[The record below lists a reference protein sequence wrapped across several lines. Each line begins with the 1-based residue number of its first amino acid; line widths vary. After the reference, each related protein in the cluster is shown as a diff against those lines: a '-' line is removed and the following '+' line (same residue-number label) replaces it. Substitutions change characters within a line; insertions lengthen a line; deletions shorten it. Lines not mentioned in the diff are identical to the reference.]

1 MIKNTTEEYTILSE
15 KFLEFEGT
23 KDIPARINTN
33 HESVPDVFKSYKYPV
48 SGWPVLINKQ
58 MTQELTALSVKI
70 PSLLKQIPS
79 LYFND
84 DIKKLAEFY
93 FAGDE
98 MMAEFAM
105 LCHKKDLEIGCRLD
119 LTFTEDGFKVLE
131 ANIGS
136 SIGGWQI
143 QSFESLIRNNHP
155 ELVNKDKVLDYKGR
169 NTLQIYMKFLIEQ
182 IIKQLGKQSTIN
194 LFMEMGDI
202 EDEVEKEE
210 SLGFFDKLFK
220 EELANFGLNG
230 GAYGGDMNELTLTNG
245 NLCLGDKVIHSLIIL
260 TMDMNVTPAIFRAF
274 MMDRIYLPDHLG
286 LRMLGDKRN
295 LFILLELAQAGKF
308 SPEEN
313 ELILKNI
320 PWTSFIENK
329 KVIFKGIEHNLPD
342 LLKTDKD
349 KFVIKVARGF
359 QGKDVFIGKFSTEK
373 EWEEALELALQNNA
387 FIAQEFS
394 DSLDFLAPNAE
405 NEWTLHKLIWGSF
418 GFGDCYGGVWVRMSE
433 VKTDVGVINSATGA
447 VEAIV
452 FEIAN

>member
-1 MIKNTTEEYTILSE
+1 MIKNTTTEYTILSE
-15 KFLEFEGT
+15 KFLEFEGN

-33 HESVPDVFKSYKYPV
+33 HDSVPDVFKSYKYPV

-58 MTQELTALSVKI
+58 MTEELKELSIKI
-70 PSLLKQIPS
+70 PGLLKQIPT

-93 FAGDE
+93 FEGDE
-98 MMAEFAM
+98 MMTEFAM

-155 ELVNKDKVLDYKGR
+155 ELVNKDKILDYKGR
-169 NTLQIYMKFLIEQ
+169 NTLHIYMKFLIEQ

-194 LFMEMGDI
+194 IFMEMGDI
-202 EDEVEKEE
+202 EDESEKQE
-210 SLGFFDKLFK
+210 SLNFFDNLFK
-220 EELANFGLNG
+220 EELANFGLKG
-230 GAYGGDMNELTLTNG
+230 GAYTGDMSSLVLTDG
-245 NLCLGDKVIHSLIIL
+245 NLYLGDKVIHSLIVL
-260 TMDMNVTPAIFRAF
+260 AMDMNVTPAVFRAF

-295 LFILLELAQAGKF
+295 LSILLELAQNGKF
-308 SPEEN
+308 SPDEN
-313 ELILKNI
+313 ALILKNI

-329 KVIFKGIEHNLPD
+329 KVIFKDSEYILQE

-359 QGKDVFIGKFSTEK
+359 QGKDVFIGKFSTDK
-373 EWEEALELALQNNA
+373 EWEEALELALKNSA

-394 DSLDFLAPNAE
+394 DSLDFLAPSAE
-405 NEWTLHKLIWGSF
+405 NEWTLHKLIWGAF
-418 GFGDCYGGVWVRMSE
+418 GFGDSYGGVWVRMSE
-433 VKTDVGVINSATGA
+433 VRTDVGVINSATGA

>member
-15 KFLEFEGT
+15 KFSEFEGN

-33 HESVPDVFKSYKYPV
+33 HDSVPDVFKSYKYPV

-58 MTQELTALSVKI
+58 MTQELTELSIKI
-70 PSLLKQIPS
+70 PALLKQIS
-79 LYFND
+79 TLYFEDN
-84 DIKKLAEFY
+84 IKELADFY
-93 FAGDE
+93 FGGDE

-155 ELVNKDKVLDYKGR
+155 ELVNKDKVSDYKGR
-169 NTLQIYMKFLIEQ
+169 NTLQIYMRFLIEQ
-182 IIKQLGKQSTIN
+182 IIKQLGKQDTVNI
-194 LFMEMGDI
+194 FMEMGDM
-202 EDEVEKEE
+202 EDDVEKKV
-210 SLGFFDKLFK
+210 SLDFFDRLFK
-220 EELANFGLNG
+220 EELSSFGLNG
-230 GAYGGDMNELTLTNG
+230 GAYAGDMNSLVLTNG
-245 NLCLGDKVIHSLIIL
+245 NLYFGDKVIHSLIVL
-260 TMDMNVTPAIFRAF
+260 AMDMNVTPAVFRAF

-286 LRMLGDKRN
+286 VRMLGDKRN
-295 LFILLELAQAGKF
+295 LSILLELAQAGKF

-329 KVIFKGIEHNLPD
+329 KVIFKGTEYNLPD
-342 LLKTDKD
+342 LLKADKD

-359 QGKDVFIGKFSTEK
+359 QGKDVFIGKFSSDE

-394 DSLDFLAPNAE
+394 DSVDFLAPNRE

>member
-1 MIKNTTEEYTILSE
+1 MIKNTTTEYTILSE
-15 KFLEFEGT
+15 KFLEFEGN

-33 HESVPDVFKSYKYPV
+33 HDSVPDVFKSYKYPV

-58 MTQELTALSVKI
+58 MTEELKELSIKI
-70 PSLLKQIPS
+70 PGLLKQIPT

-93 FAGDE
+93 FEGDE
-98 MMAEFAM
+98 MMTEFAM

-155 ELVNKDKVLDYKGR
+155 QLVNKDKILDYKGR
-169 NTLQIYMKFLIEQ
+169 NTLQIYMEFLIEQ

-194 LFMEMGDI
+194 IFMEMGDI
-202 EDEVEKEE
+202 EDESEKQE
-210 SLGFFDKLFK
+210 SLNFFDSLFK
-220 EELANFGLNG
+220 EELANFGLKG
-230 GAYGGDMNELTLTNG
+230 GTYTGDMNSLVLKDG
-245 NLCLGDKVIHSLIIL
+245 NLYLEDKVIHSLIVL
-260 TMDMNVTPAIFRAF
+260 AMDMNVTPAVFRAF

-295 LFILLELAQAGKF
+295 LSILLELAQNGKF
-308 SPEEN
+308 SPDEN
-313 ELILKNI
+313 ALILKNI

-329 KVIFKGIEHNLPD
+329 KVIFKDSEYILQE

-359 QGKDVFIGKFSTEK
+359 QGKDVFIGKFSTDK
-373 EWEEALELALQNNA
+373 EWEEALELALKNSA

-394 DSLDFLAPNAE
+394 DSLDFLAPSAE

-418 GFGDCYGGVWVRMSE
+418 GFGDSYGGVWVRMSE

>member
-33 HESVPDVFKSYKYPV
+33 HDSVPDVFKSYKYPV

-202 EDEVEKEE
+202 EDEAEKEE

-295 LFILLELAQAGKF
+295 LFILLELAQVGKF

-329 KVIFKGIEHNLPD
+329 KVIFKDREHNLPD

>member
-202 EDEVEKEE
+202 EDEAEKEE

-329 KVIFKGIEHNLPD
+329 KVIFKDREHNLPD

>member
-202 EDEVEKEE
+202 EDEAEKEE

-245 NLCLGDKVIHSLIIL
+245 NLFLGDKVIHSLIIL

-329 KVIFKGIEHNLPD
+329 KVIFKDREHNLPD

>member
-182 IIKQLGKQSTIN
+182 IIKQLGKQSSIN

-202 EDEVEKEE
+202 EDEAEKEE
-210 SLGFFDKLFK
+210 SLAFFDKLFK

-329 KVIFKGIEHNLPD
+329 KVIFKDREHNLSD

>member
-93 FAGDE
+93 FTGDE

-202 EDEVEKEE
+202 EDEAEKEE
-210 SLGFFDKLFK
+210 SLAFFDKLFK

-245 NLCLGDKVIHSLIIL
+245 NLFLGDKVIHSLIIL

-329 KVIFKGIEHNLPD
+329 KVIFKDREHNLPD